1 MNERAYRKF
10 LRHRLGQSSWSLMVY
25 WLILNA
31 SVYLIGMADLM
42 LYRLRSGVSDPEV
55 LLERLSGNGWG
66 YFLAAAVGLLI
77 LRLWK
82 GREFCQVRLFQ
93 ERHIMTPKNFL
104 TILCVFAGGQ
114 MVFQLVTGILESLFN
129 VFGLSILESLNT
141 VSTDTPSMYL
151 YAGILAPITEELLFR
166 GLILRTMEPFGKKYA
181 IFTSAFLFGM
191 FHGNLPQAPF
201 AFAVGLVL
209 GYTAMEYSIGWSMA
223 LHMFNNLILSD
234 LLTRLMSPLP
244 EMFANAIQGWVIL
257 LLSVAGLVILL
268 KRRREIAAYFR
279 RGRMD
284 GTCVRCF
291 FTAPGT
297 VVFLILM
304 AVNMVLLVTKL

>member
-1 MNERAYRKF
+1 
-10 LRHRLGQSSWSLMVY
+10 
-25 WLILNA
+25 
-31 SVYLIGMADLM
+31 
-42 LYRLRSGVSDPEV
+42 
-55 LLERLSGNGWG
+55 
-66 YFLAAAVGLLI
+66 
-77 LRLWK
+77 
-82 GREFCQVRLFQ
+82 
-93 ERHIMTPKNFL
+93 MTPKNFL

-166 GLILRTMEPFGKKYA
+166 GLILRTMEPFGKKFA

-223 LHMFNNLILSD
+223 LHMFQQPDSVGSADPADVAAAGDVRQCNSGLGDSAAVCGRACHPAEAAAGNR
-234 LLTRLMSPLP
+234 RLFPP
-244 EMFANAIQGWVIL
+244 
-257 LLSVAGLVILL
+257 
-268 KRRREIAAYFR
+268 
-279 RGRMD
+279 
-284 GTCVRCF
+284 
-291 FTAPGT
+291 AP
-297 VVFLILM
+297 
-304 AVNMVLLVTKL
+304 